1 LRSQGFNYAYRRTAN
16 KSAPATPEQSSALS
30 NNHHPSSNRRTNG
43 SRVADS
49 AASVS
54 EVLINSAAPDD
65 RADDDK
71 NAKKKSIK
79 KEKER
84 EHDEK
89 DGAGV
94 GLISAVD
101 MAENCVSLS
110 SAAAKPL
117 PRSLV
122 ASPAPSASASRAS
135 PMDLMSPTE
144 SSGARTPVNNR
155 PKRNPWTLFINQLPV
170 PVSEDEIKTFF
181 GPAASNIISV
191 KIPINHFNKQQ
202 KAVAFVEF
210 GDKDAMEDAINR
222 HHEALRDAHPKVTI
236 AVDTSEGGSRNTARG
251 AGRGRGGYARVSF
264 GGTTRGRGD
273 GSDGPSAR
281 RMDIK

>member
-1 LRSQGFNYAYRRTAN
+1 MGKA
-16 KSAPATPEQSSALS
+16 
-30 NNHHPSSNRRTNG
+30 SNRRTNG

-71 NAKKKSIK
+71 YAKKKSFK

-84 EHDEK
+84 ERDEK
-89 DGAGV
+89 DGAGG
-94 GLISAVD
+94 GLISTVD
-101 MAENCVSLS
+101 MTENSGSLS

-122 ASPAPSASASRAS
+122 ASPAPSASASRGS

-144 SSGARTPVNNR
+144 SSGTRTPVNNR
-155 PKRNPWTLFINQLPV
+155 PKRNPWTLFVNQLPV

-181 GPAASNIISV
+181 GPAASNVRCYSQII
-191 KIPINHFNKQQ
+191 PYTN
-202 KAVAFVEF
+202 
-210 GDKDAMEDAINR
+210 
-222 HHEALRDAHPKVTI
+222 
-236 AVDTSEGGSRNTARG
+236 DTQ
-251 AGRGRGGYARVSF
+251 
-264 GGTTRGRGD
+264 
-273 GSDGPSAR
+273 
-281 RMDIK
+281 